1 MQSTWAASSET
12 WGTAHVWANDTYSHS
27 IIANSSLGTSD
38 VANVTMPVSAD
49 ITQILLSE
57 LHDEDRVSLL
67 NGTLASALG
76 LTTSCVLVLPV
87 SGSMSITTAGTGS
100 SVMLATGLATLS
112 SGQSTSTTN
121 NTVFPAT
128 ATLSS
133 VLDNLDDED
142 KVTLISAVLESTYGI
157 ITGSVLKAVGSVTLG
172 STVNVI
178 NNTNYPEAAT
188 IGTDVSTSSASNFLW
203 NTETESSDTWSTST
217 ESTTTWTEQT
227 EDNTT
232 WD

>member
-49 ITQILLSE
+49 ITQVLLSE
-57 LHDEDRVSLL
+57 LHEEDRVALL
-67 NGTLASALG
+67 NGTLSSALG
-76 LTTSCVLVLPV
+76 CTTSCVLVLPV
-87 SGSMSITTAGTGS
+87 SGSMSLLSTGS
-100 SVMLATGLATLS
+100 GSTTHKAVGSATLS
-112 SGQSTSTTN
+112 SGQSTSTTH
-121 NTVFPAT
+121 TASFPAT

>member
-1 MQSTWAASSET
+1 MQNTWADSSDSWST
-12 WGTAHVWANDTYSHS
+12 THVWANETFQSAATVAGS
-27 IIANSSLGTSD
+27 LSTNNS
-38 VANVTMPVSAD
+38 VAVAMPVSAN

-87 SGSMSITTAGTGS
+87 SGSMSITTTGTDS
-100 SVMLATGLATLS
+100 SVLLATGLATLS

>member
-112 SGQSTSTTN
+112 SGHTTTSNN
-121 NTVFPAT
+121 NTVYPAT
-128 ATLSS
+128 ATFSS
-133 VLDNLDDED
+133 VLENVNDED
-142 KVTLISAVLESTYGI
+142 KVTLINTALEATYGI
-157 ITGSVLKAVGSVTLG
+157 ISVSVLKAVGNATLPI
-172 STVNVI
+172 STGVVNNI
-178 NNTNYPEAAT
+178 NYPESLT
-188 IGTDVSTSSASNFLW
+188 IQASVSTSSASSFLW
-203 NTETESSDTWSTST
+203 NSETESTDAWTAIT
-217 ESTTTWTEQT
+217 EETTDWTEQT
-227 EDNTT
+227 EDDTT
-232 WD
+232 WT

>member
-49 ITQILLSE
+49 ITQVLLSE
-57 LHDEDRVSLL
+57 LHEEDRVSLL
-67 NGTLASALG
+67 DGTLASALG
-76 LTTSCVLVLPV
+76 CTTSCVLVLPV
-87 SGSMSITTAGTGS
+87 SGSMSLLSTGS
-100 SVMLATGLATLS
+100 GSTTHKAVGSATLS

-128 ATLSS
+128 AILSS

>member
-49 ITQILLSE
+49 ITQVLLSE
-57 LHDEDRVSLL
+57 LHEEDRVSLL
-67 NGTLASALG
+67 DGTLASALG
-76 LTTSCVLVLPV
+76 CTTSCVLVLPV

>member
-1 MQSTWAASSET
+1 
-12 WGTAHVWANDTYSHS
+12 
-27 IIANSSLGTSD
+27 
-38 VANVTMPVSAD
+38 MPVSAD
-49 ITQILLSE
+49 ITRVLLSE
-57 LHDEDRVSLL
+57 LHEEDRVALL
-67 NGTLASALG
+67 NGTLSSALG
-76 LTTSCVLVLPV
+76 CTTSCVLVLPV
-87 SGSMSITTAGTGS
+87 SGSMSLLSTGS
-100 SVMLATGLATLS
+100 GSTTHKAVGSATLS

-128 ATLSS
+128 AILSS

>member
-57 LHDEDRVSLL
+57 LHEEDRVSLL
-67 NGTLASALG
+67 DGTLASALG
-76 LTTSCVLVLPV
+76 CTTSCVLVLPV